1 MCFLFCFGSLIGIP
15 VSITNSAKAIK
26 ICVVISGIKRYKSII
41 EKKKKK
47 YDTTELLAKTRL
59 STIEFLIC
67 NALIN
72 SNSTLE
78 CLIEGWLE

>member
-1 MCFLFCFGSLIGIP
+1 MCFIFCFGSLIGIP

-47 YDTTELLAKTRL
+47 NDTTELLAKTML
-59 STIEFLIC
+59 NTTESLIC

>member
-1 MCFLFCFGSLIGIP
+1 MCFIFCFGSLLGIP
-15 VSITNSAKAIK
+15 VSIANSAKAIK
-26 ICVVISGIKRYKSII
+26 ICVVTSGIKRYKSII

-47 YDTTELLAKTRL
+47 YDTTKTRL

-72 SNSTLE
+72 SNSILE

>member
-1 MCFLFCFGSLIGIP
+1 MCFIFCFGSLIGIP

-26 ICVVISGIKRYKSII
+26 ICVVISGIERYKSII

-47 YDTTELLAKTRL
+47 YDTTELLAKTML
-59 STIEFLIC
+59 NTTEFLIC